1 MMKCNCI
8 NIAPSSYERQIWLH
22 APAHMPKDNGYCVDL
37 CIAQEI
43 TQLWMAGITT
53 TGCCCG
59 HNVAEGFI
67 GVNPEYDE
75 KMVELGFER
84 YNHPEQDK
92 GYFKPKY
99 DRLL

>member
-1 MMKCNCI
+1 MICNCI
-8 NIAPSSYERQIWLH
+8 NIDAQSYDRQIWLH
-22 APAHMPKDNGYCVDL
+22 APAHMPKENGYCIDL

-43 TQLWMAGITT
+43 TQLWMSGITT

-59 HNVAEGFI
+59 HNMVGGYI
-67 GVNPEYDE
+67 GVEE
-75 KMVELGFER
+75 SGIGKMVELGYEH
-84 YNHPEQDK
+84 YEHPDGQK